1 MYNLFCND
9 ISIDYPLL
17 NMWEDKLIS
26 QKIIDHSVLWDP
38 DNQERK
44 NYTILL
50 YNDNFEDDLDAA
62 IANTKIKIN

>member
-1 MYNLFCND
+1 
-9 ISIDYPLL
+9 
-17 NMWEDKLIS
+17 MWEDKLIS

-44 NYTILL
+44 NYIILL

-62 IANTKIKIN
+62 IANTKIEIN